1 MRHPLLVPPVT
12 ENRGG
17 DLTAP
22 AHQPDPR
29 PLVPDWLVQ
38 ATSLGWRMLVITA
51 LGVVILAT
59 AATLSI
65 VVVSIVLAAV
75 VTAAFDPLAERLRAR
90 GRSANATAA
99 LVTLS
104 ASGLAVAAISV
115 IAIAFVP
122 ASVNLLRTIQA
133 GLDELEQ
140 LVESGGV
147 PPPGSTLVSEVVTTV
162 TDWLSTAV
170 GIVASSLASGFTILL
185 LSLFLLFFFVI
196 DADRAIGWTL
206 QGAAP
211 WQRSTIEDGVG
222 RARRR
227 VGSSL
232 RETALR
238 AAALGIVALAV
249 SILLRLPA
257 PLALAVIVTAGG
269 FVPLL
274 GPVATTAMLGLVA
287 LGVGGGLACVIAVG
301 ALVATTILLPRLLG
315 PDRLQGHG
323 VHPAIVLVALTIGG
337 LVAGVLGL
345 ILAVPVVVALREIG
359 PAVIAALNGQP
370 DGGERIGL
378 VPRWLDRIAQWSWRL
393 LVLAAVVGV
402 AVAAVGQVP
411 LFVIP
416 VVLAAV
422 AAATMASGFA
432 ALERRGLS
440 PTTAA
445 LAMTVGGFGL
455 ILVILVV
462 ALAALAGPISEM
474 VGGGLAGADRI
485 DDALASG
492 QSVASIVAA
501 FAQPLLAAVGTLVR
515 DLAGLGI
522 SIALGAIL
530 TFFLLR
536 DGATGFEA
544 ATRPLTPWRHD
555 EVAAAAGRA
564 TGVLGNYMIGTG
576 AISAV
581 GAGSQFVIMAILGL
595 PLAWPLAVL
604 SFFGGFIPYI
614 GSLLTTGLAFLVTVA
629 VGSPRDVLIM
639 AVFTLVFNIV
649 TGNVVAP
656 LVYGRAVS
664 IHPAVVLLAIP
675 AGGALAGV
683 AGMFLAVPLIGVVAT
698 TWRTILR
705 VFRSSPPDRVDAAE
719 APVERSTEEVAAP
732 AGAVQE
738 A

>member
-1 MRHPLLVPPVT
+1 M
-12 ENRGG
+12 
-17 DLTAP
+17 
-22 AHQPDPR
+22 
-29 PLVPDWLVQ
+29 VPDWLVQ
-38 ATSLGWRMLVITA
+38 ATSLGWRILVIAA

-59 AATLSI
+59 AATLSL
-65 VVVSIVLAAV
+65 VVSSVVLAAV
-75 VTAAFDPLAERLRAR
+75 VTAAFDPLADRFRAQ

-104 ASGLAVAAISV
+104 ASGLAVAAIAV

-122 ASVNLLRTIQA
+122 AAADLLRALQS

-147 PPPGSTLVSEVVTTV
+147 PPPGSTLVSELVTAV

-170 GIVASSLASGFTILL
+170 GVVASSLASGFTVLL
-185 LSLFLLFFFVI
+185 LSIFLLFFFVT
-196 DADRAIGWTL
+196 DGDRAIGWTL
-206 QGAAP
+206 QGAAR
-211 WQRSTIEDGVG
+211 WQRSMVEDGVG

-227 VGSSL
+227 LGRSL

-238 AAALGIVALAV
+238 AAALGVVALAV
-249 SILLRLPA
+249 SILLGLPA

-287 LGVGGGLACVIAVG
+287 LGVGGGLACAIAVG
-301 ALVATTILLPRLLG
+301 ALVGTTILMPRLLG

-337 LVAGVLGL
+337 LVAGILGL

-359 PAVIAALNGQP
+359 PAVIAALNGKP
-370 DGGERIGL
+370 DDGERIGI
-378 VPRWLDRIAQWSWRL
+378 VPRWFDRIAQWSWRL

-402 AVAAVGQVP
+402 ALAALGEIP

-422 AAATMASGFA
+422 AAATMASGVA
-432 ALERRGLS
+432 ALKRRGLT

-445 LAMTVGGFGL
+445 LAMTIGGFGL
-455 ILVILVV
+455 ILIILVLT
-462 ALAALAGPISEM
+462 LAALVGPISEM
-474 VGGGLAGADRI
+474 VDQGVAGGGKI

-492 QSVASIVAA
+492 QSVASIVSA
-501 FAQPLLAAVGTLVR
+501 FAEPILEAVAALVR
-515 DLAGLGI
+515 GLAGLGI
-522 SIALGAIL
+522 AIALGAIL

-536 DGATGFEA
+536 DGAIGFEA

-564 TGVLGNYMIGTG
+564 TTVLGNYMIGTG

-581 GAGSQFVIMAILGL
+581 GAGSQFAIMAILGL

-614 GSLLTTGLAFLVTVA
+614 GSFLTTGLAFLVTVA
-629 VGSPRDVLIM
+629 TGSTQDILIM
-639 AVFTLVFNIV
+639 AIFTLVFNIV
-649 TGNVVAP
+649 TGNIVAP

-705 VFRSSPPDRVDAAE
+705 VFRSSPPDRVEATEAAETPETPVARTTGDAA
-719 APVERSTEEVAAP
+719 TP
-732 AGAVQE
+732 AVGAHD

>member
-1 MRHPLLVPPVT
+1 
-12 ENRGG
+12 
-17 DLTAP
+17 
-22 AHQPDPR
+22 
-29 PLVPDWLVQ
+29 
-38 ATSLGWRMLVITA
+38 
-51 LGVVILAT
+51 
-59 AATLSI
+59 LSI
-65 VVVSIVLAAV
+65 
-75 VTAAFDPLAERLRAR
+75 
-90 GRSANATAA
+90 
-99 LVTLS
+99 
-104 ASGLAVAAISV
+104 
-115 IAIAFVP
+115 
-122 ASVNLLRTIQA
+122 
-133 GLDELEQ
+133 
-140 LVESGGV
+140 
-147 PPPGSTLVSEVVTTV
+147 
-162 TDWLSTAV
+162 
-170 GIVASSLASGFTILL
+170 
-185 LSLFLLFFFVI
+185 FLLFFFVT

-206 QGAAP
+206 QGAAR

-227 VGSSL
+227 LGRSL

-238 AAALGIVALAV
+238 AAASGVVALVV
-249 SILLRLPA
+249 SILLGLPA

-287 LGVGGGLACVIAVG
+287 LGVGGGLACAIAIG
-301 ALVATTILLPRLLG
+301 ALVGTTILLPRFLG

-337 LVAGVLGL
+337 LVAGFLGL

-359 PAVIAALNGQP
+359 PAVIAAL
-370 DGGERIGL
+370 DGKPHDGERIGI
-378 VPRWLDRIAQWSWRL
+378 VPRWFDRIAQWSWRL
-393 LVLAAVVGV
+393 LVLAAVV
-402 AVAAVGQVP
+402 ALALAALGEIP

-422 AAATMASGFA
+422 AAATMASGMA
-432 ALERRGLS
+432 ALKRRGLS

-445 LAMTVGGFGL
+445 LTMTIGGFGL
-455 ILVILVV
+455 ILVILVLT
-462 ALAALAGPISEM
+462 LAALVGPISEM
-474 VGGGLAGADRI
+474 VDQGIVGAGRI

-492 QSVASIVAA
+492 QSVASVVAA
-501 FAQPLLAAVGTLVR
+501 FAEPILEAVATLVR
-515 DLAGLGI
+515 GLAGLGI
-522 SIALGAIL
+522 AIALGAIL

-536 DGATGFEA
+536 DGAAGFEA

-614 GSLLTTGLAFLVTVA
+614 GSLLTTALAFLVTVA
-629 VGSPRDVLIM
+629 VGTTQDILIM
-639 AVFTLVFNIV
+639 AIFTLVFNIV
-649 TGNVVAP
+649 TGNIVAP

-675 AGGALAGV
+675 AGGAVAGV

-705 VFRSSPPDRVDAAE
+705 VFRSSPPDRVEAAE
-719 APVERSTEEVAAP
+719 AAEPPETPVARTAGDAAT
-732 AGAVQE
+732 AAVGVHD